1 MREASSDD
9 RKYLLPALT
18 PLMVGK
24 APRLNMVTQ
33 CRTRVALDGRNAR
46 DTQCGNTSADVA

>member
-1 MREASSDD
+1 
-9 RKYLLPALT
+9 
-18 PLMVGK
+18 MVGK
-24 APRLNMVTQ
+24 APGLNMVTQ